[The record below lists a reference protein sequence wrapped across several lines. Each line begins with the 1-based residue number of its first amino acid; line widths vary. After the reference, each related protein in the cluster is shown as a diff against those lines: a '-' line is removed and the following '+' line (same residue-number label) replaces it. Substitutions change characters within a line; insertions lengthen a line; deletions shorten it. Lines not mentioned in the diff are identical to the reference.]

1 LHSSISKFE
10 AERAELDAIL
20 NSGMFG
26 RANNLVRLLTFVCE
40 KHFEGATTEIKEY
53 NIAVQALGRPH
64 DFDPQLDTIVRVTA
78 HALRKRLD
86 DYYRTAGAEHA
97 VRICLPP
104 GGYVPK
110 FTHKS
115 DVESEHPHLK
125 LDDGDVAPL
134 SNGGLYHEDSLE
146 EFHPDQPVRPLPFS
160 PPNAGNGKNA
170 ASGSVKI
177 GRSRIQ
183 VFSNVTIL
191 AVAACALF
199 GFAGYWWSRTAKDR
213 DLGRTRAAAVP
224 MNPTGST
231 LRALVGN
238 SSSSYID
245 RAGSTWG
252 SDRFCSGGDRFSIP
266 GHVIQG
272 TEDPE
277 LFSAGRR
284 GVFQCNYPVPPGTY
298 EVHLLFAETSG
309 FQEGSRNGQFSIN
322 GGPTISFDV
331 ADDAAGDDVATTK
344 VFTDV
349 SPGTDGMIHVNF
361 ITPESF
367 LNAVEILPGT
377 SHRMLPVRIV
387 VGHSSY
393 HDSKGNDWTRD
404 RYFFG
409 GRLSSFAGDLANVP
423 DSRLYEWHRF
433 GHIHYIIPV
442 AAGEK
447 YTLRLYFLERWF
459 GLRNGGFGGVG
470 SRVFD
475 ISCNGSM
482 LLKNFDIF
490 REAGNGPLV
499 KSFAHIEPTAQGK
512 IELYFIPG
520 VNYPSISAIEV
531 IPE

>member
-1 LHSSISKFE
+1 
-10 AERAELDAIL
+10 
-20 NSGMFG
+20 
-26 RANNLVRLLTFVCE
+26 
-40 KHFEGATTEIKEY
+40 
-53 NIAVQALGRPH
+53 
-64 DFDPQLDTIVRVTA
+64 
-78 HALRKRLD
+78 
-86 DYYRTAGAEHA
+86 
-97 VRICLPP
+97 
-104 GGYVPK
+104 
-110 FTHKS
+110 
-115 DVESEHPHLK
+115 
-125 LDDGDVAPL
+125 
-134 SNGGLYHEDSLE
+134 
-146 EFHPDQPVRPLPFS
+146 
-160 PPNAGNGKNA
+160 
-170 ASGSVKI
+170 
-177 GRSRIQ
+177 
-183 VFSNVTIL
+183 
-191 AVAACALF
+191 
-199 GFAGYWWSRTAKDR
+199 
-213 DLGRTRAAAVP
+213 
-224 MNPTGST
+224 
-231 LRALVGN
+231 
-238 SSSSYID
+238 
-245 RAGSTWG
+245 
-252 SDRFCSGGDRFSIP
+252 
-266 GHVIQG
+266 VIQG

-284 GVFQCNYPVPPGTY
+284 GVFQCNYPVPAGTY

-322 GGPTISFDV
+322 GGPTVSFDV

-349 SPGTDGMIHVNF
+349 SPGADGMIHVNF

-377 SHRMLPVRIV
+377 PHRMLPVRIV

-520 VNYPSISAIEV
+520 VNYPSISAIEI